1 MIDILRRIRMS
12 RKLIVTTLTLFAVM
26 LVTTIVCFAFT
37 LLTKEKALKEVF
49 WSGAQIESETVELSG
64 DTLENIKKRLGG
76 SLVYEQQG
84 SESAK
89 VSEKHSVEFHFGL
102 KDGKK
107 RGVAIIDVEPGKW
120 GPVEFITAM
129 DLKGTVKRVKVMSY
143 QEQRGRPIA
152 RNSFLNQ
159 YRGKS
164 SRSTMQVGK
173 DIIGVSGATISSRSA
188 TFAVKKAIVMY
199 EEVYLKK

>member
-1 MIDILRRIRMS
+1 MS
-12 RKLIVTTLTLFAVM
+12 KKVIFTSLTVFVVT
-26 LVTTIVCFAFT
+26 LVTTVICYGFT

-49 WSGAQIESETVELSG
+49 WSGAQIETETVELTG
-64 DTLENIKKRLGG
+64 ETLENIKKRLGG
-76 SLVYEQQG
+76 SMVYEQQG

-89 VSEKHSVEFHFGL
+89 VKEKHTIEFHFGL

-107 RGVAIIDVEPGKW
+107 RGLAIIDVEPGKW

-129 DLKGTVKRVKVMSY
+129 DIKGTVKKVRVMSY

-152 RNSFLNQ
+152 RSSFMNQ

-164 SRSTMQVGK
+164 SSSLMTVGK
-173 DIIGVSGATISSRSA
+173 DIIGVSGATISSRAA

>member
-1 MIDILRRIRMS
+1 MS
-12 RKLIVTTLTLFAVM
+12 KKFIYTGLTLFAVM
-26 LVTTIVCFAFT
+26 LVTTMVCFAFT

-49 WSGAQIESETVELSG
+49 WSGAQIETETVELTG
-64 DTLENIKKRLGG
+64 ETLENIKKRLGG
-76 SLVYEQQG
+76 SMVYEQQG

-89 VSEKHSVEFHFGL
+89 VKEKHTVDFHFGI
-102 KDGKK
+102 KDGQKK
-107 RGVAIIDVEPGKW
+107 GVAIIDVEPGKW

-129 DLKGTVKRVKVMSY
+129 DVKGTVKRVKVMSY

-164 SRSTMQVGK
+164 SSSTMTVGK
-173 DIIGVSGATISSRSA
+173 DIVGVSGATISSRAA
-188 TFAVKKAIVMY
+188 TFAVKKAIVTY